1 MPRDQRERLA
11 QVSLAHGGPA
21 KIHALGHHLL
31 RDTLAACFVA
41 TVPPALGIS
50 PAFIFLMVWLVACI
64 CSPMYF
70 LPPPKKLVPHGRALV
85 GSVPF
90 ISLAHRL
97 MAGAH

>member
-11 QVSLAHGGPA
+11 QVSLAYGGPA

-31 RDTLAACFVA
+31 RDPLAACFVA
-41 TVPPALGIS
+41 TVPLAFGPS
-50 PAFIFLMVWLVACI
+50 HVFIFLMVWLVVCI

-70 LPPPKKLVPHGRALV
+70 LPPPEKLVPHGRALV
-85 GSVPF
+85 ASVPF
-90 ISLAHRL
+90 MSLAHRL